1 MMPTEDDF
9 IFRLFYDFIKY
20 NKKFNF
26 IDFLFIKNNKNLIL
40 FIFNLYQCNNLKI
53 KLNY

>member
-26 IDFLFIKNNKNLIL
+26 IDFLFIKNNKKFN
-40 FIFNLYQCNNLKI
+40 FIYF
-53 KLNY
+53 